1 MLRHLAGLFLM
12 FAAITVSASSTADR
26 WIEVRSPHF
35 TVLTNSNEKNARH
48 IANQLEQMRSVFH
61 TIFPTSA
68 DDNDTPIT
76 VFALKDKKSFQTLEP
91 AAYLAKGQLDLA
103 GLFLRSSEKNYI
115 LLRLDAQGE
124 HPFAIVYHEYTHYML
139 RKSDAWLP
147 LWLNEGLAEFYQNTD
162 IEGKDVRLGQPS
174 ATDIYFLRDN
184 RLLPVTTL
192 LQVDRSSPYYH
203 EEQKGTIFYAESWAL
218 THYLVL
224 SDSENKTH
232 HLQEY
237 AHLLVEGQD
246 SVSAAQTAFGDL
258 KKLDR
263 ALSSYVQQS
272 SFKLYK
278 INYSS
283 STDESSF
290 HAEPVSS
297 TDVDALR
304 ADVLV
309 DADRKQDAQTL
320 LAAVLQQD
328 PKNALAHET
337 MGLLE
342 FRAGNFPS
350 AKKWFGEAV
359 QLNSTSYLAHYYYAV
374 LSLRAGDR
382 TEDAAVESSL
392 RTAIKLNPNFAPSY
406 DALAMFYATRHE
418 KLDEAYMLELSAV
431 TLEPENLNYRMN
443 SASVLTDNQKFSSAL
458 AVLNVA
464 AHMAKTTYDTV
475 AVQNRIQQTE
485 DYQAAIERRQKQDSE
500 ATTHTAV
507 LARVNGNAIH
517 TTEPELTTGPKYP
530 TEPPTGTR
538 HTVHGILRSVQ
549 CYYPSVMTLSVQQ
562 SGKTVSLY
570 SNNYFH
576 IDFSAANFTP
586 ESKMN
591 PCTTIEGMKARVEY
605 AEVSDK
611 SIAGQILSIELSK

>member
-12 FAAITVSASSTADR
+12 FASITASASLTADR

-48 IANQLEQMRSVFH
+48 IASQLEQMRSVFH

-68 DDNDTPIT
+68 DDNDAPIT
-76 VFALKDKKSFQTLEP
+76 VFSLKDKKSFQTLEP
-91 AAYLAKGQLDLA
+91 AAYLAKGQLDIA
-103 GLFLRSSEKNYI
+103 GLFLRSQEKNYI

-174 ATDIYFLRDN
+174 AADIYFLRDN

-232 HLQEY
+232 RLQEY
-237 AHLLVEGQD
+237 AHLLVEGQG

-263 ALSSYVQQS
+263 ALNDYVQQS
-272 SFKLYK
+272 NFKLYK
-278 INYSS
+278 INYVS

-290 HAEPVSS
+290 HTEPVSS
-297 TDVDALR
+297 IDVDAVR
-304 ADVLV
+304 ADVLLN
-309 DADRKQDAQTL
+309 ADRTQDAQTL
-320 LAAVLQQD
+320 LAQVLQQD
-328 PKNALAHET
+328 PKNAMAHEA

-342 FRAGNFPS
+342 FRAGNFSS
-350 AKKWFGEAV
+350 AKKWFDEAV

-374 LSLRAGDR
+374 LSLRTGDQI
-382 TEDAAVESSL
+382 EDAAVESSL

-406 DALAMFYATRHE
+406 DALAMFYAARHE

-443 SASVLTDNQKFSSAL
+443 AASVLTDNQKFSSAL

-464 AHMAKTTYDTV
+464 AHMAKSTYDTV
-475 AVQNRIQQTE
+475 AVQNRIQQVE

-500 ATTHTAV
+500 MVTHTTV

-586 ESKMN
+586 ENKMN